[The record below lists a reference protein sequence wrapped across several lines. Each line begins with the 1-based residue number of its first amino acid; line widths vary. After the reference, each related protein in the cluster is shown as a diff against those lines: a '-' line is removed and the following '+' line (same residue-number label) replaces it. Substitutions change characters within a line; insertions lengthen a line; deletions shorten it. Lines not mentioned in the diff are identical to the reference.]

1 MLLICSG
8 LCIYPRSHQQNFG
21 DIPTIIVVW
30 PPIFVN
36 TKEFSKN
43 TKENL
48 VSDNFCSHL
57 LQEGR
62 IDFIPLSEC
71 CIFIALSIDTNIGH
85 FWCHMAIWP
94 YGHMAIF
101 WPYGHLA
108 ISLYGVKCGQY
119 GCLWKQHY
127 KCSILTKELSWLD
140 LPVINESKNGPMA
153 NFPLYFSEIPLYL
166 RK

>member
-1 MLLICSG
+1 MQGEFLPVMWLLPTPGQPCLLIDHVNRMYNCPVTQQNKALQNSIHLLNLQGSMLACPGFHLFSARMLLICSG
-8 LCIYPRSHQQNFG
+8 LCIYPRSHQQKIG
-21 DIPTIIVVW
+21 DIPAIIMVL

-71 CIFIALSIDTNIGH
+71 CICIALSIDTNIGH
-85 FWCHMAIWP
+85 F
-94 YGHMAIF
+94 
-101 WPYGHLA
+101 
-108 ISLYGVKCGQY
+108 
-119 GCLWKQHY
+119 
-127 KCSILTKELSWLD
+127 
-140 LPVINESKNGPMA
+140 
-153 NFPLYFSEIPLYL
+153 
-166 RK
+166 